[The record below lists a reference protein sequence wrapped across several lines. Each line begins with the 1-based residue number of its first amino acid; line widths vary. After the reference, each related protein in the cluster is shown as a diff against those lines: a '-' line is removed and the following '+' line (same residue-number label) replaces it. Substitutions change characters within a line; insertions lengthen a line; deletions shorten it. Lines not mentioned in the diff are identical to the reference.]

1 MIAILAEIARRCGIP
16 ILLACTALPLSGCM
30 GGAIA
35 QQLASSMLMQG
46 ADNIMHNAYEAQQRE
61 ALNKRVLKDSSP
73 DEYWISFVSSGF
85 QPISPSEEP
94 LPAEMVPAEQAEA
107 EVSPFV
113 RVEVWNLLI
122 GDEKMSVLEQAYT
135 RGEAELPPKNEWAG
149 LRVATGGLEG
159 GQGQAIIFLVPPE
172 IGRLNSGQLAIVEL
186 GNDGQPN
193 IARYLAR

>member
-1 MIAILAEIARRCGIP
+1 
-16 ILLACTALPLSGCM
+16 
-30 GGAIA
+30 
-35 QQLASSMLMQG
+35 MLMQG

-85 QPISPSEEP
+85 QPISPSEE
-94 LPAEMVPAEQAEA
+94 
-107 EVSPFV
+107 
-113 RVEVWNLLI
+113 
-122 GDEKMSVLEQAYT
+122 
-135 RGEAELPPKNEWAG
+135 PPKNEWAG